1 MQRDDFAPG
10 AVWLVGAGPG
20 DPDLLT
26 IKAVKLIEY
35 ADIVFHDALV
45 GAGILSLIPSKTETV
60 SVGKR
65 SGRHSQ
71 DQRTIDAMLV
81 EAAAAGKRVV
91 RLKGGDPSIFG
102 RSAEELRALREAGY
116 SVSICP
122 GITTACAAAASA
134 GLSLTLRG
142 VARDV
147 RFVTAH
153 SQRGAALDV
162 DWNSLAGGGSTLAFY
177 MGRDAAG
184 EIMRGLMRAGM
195 AGDTSVLIAC
205 HVSGPEEQRLTT
217 RLDLL
222 ELATRSV
229 AADAPTLILVGA
241 AVTQADVVRPGLTDV
256 MRSTHVQAA

>member
-10 AVWLVGAGPG
+10 TVWLVGAGPG

-26 IKAVKLIEY
+26 MKAVKLIEC

-45 GAGILSLIPSKTETV
+45 GAGILSLIPSKTEKV

-65 SGRHSQ
+65 SGRHSK

-116 SVSICP
+116 PVSICP

-134 GLSLTLRG
+134 GISLTLRG

-177 MGRDAAG
+177 MGREAAG

-195 AGDTSVLIAC
+195 VGDTSVMIAC
-205 HVSGPEEQRLTT
+205 HVSGPAEQRLTT

-222 ELATRSV
+222 ELATRSF
-229 AADAPTLILVGA
+229 AADAPTLIVVGA
-241 AVTQADVVRPGLTDV
+241 AVTQTDVTRAGLTNV
-256 MRSTHVQAA
+256 ARSIHG

>member
-10 AVWLVGAGPG
+10 TVWLVGAGPG
-20 DPDLLT
+20 EPDLLT
-26 IKAVKLIEY
+26 MKAVKLIEC

-45 GAGILSLIPSKTETV
+45 GAGILSLVPSKTETV

-65 SGRHSQ
+65 SGRHSK

-91 RLKGGDPSIFG
+91 RLKGGDPSIVG
-102 RSAEELRALREAGY
+102 RSAEELSALRKAGY
-116 SVSICP
+116 PVSICP
-122 GITTACAAAASA
+122 GLTTACAAAASA
-134 GLSLTLRG
+134 GISLTLRG

-177 MGRDAAG
+177 MGREAAG

-205 HVSGPEEQRLTT
+205 HVSDPAEQRLTT

-222 ELATRSV
+222 ELATRSF
-229 AADAPTLILVGA
+229 AADAPTLIVVGA
-241 AVTQADVVRPGLTDV
+241 AVTQAHVARAGLPNV
-256 MRSTHVQAA
+256 ARSTHG